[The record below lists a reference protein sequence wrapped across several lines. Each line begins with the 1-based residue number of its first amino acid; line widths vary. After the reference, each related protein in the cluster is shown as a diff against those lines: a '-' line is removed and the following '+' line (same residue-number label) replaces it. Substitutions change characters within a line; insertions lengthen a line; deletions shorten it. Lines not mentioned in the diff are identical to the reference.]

1 MKIVE
6 AILQPFKLNDVTEA
20 LMRIG
25 VEGMT
30 VTEVKGFGHQ
40 RGGAGTVQR
49 QRVYVP
55 LCAQGEDR
63 SRRPG

>member
-6 AILQPFKLNDVTEA
+6 AIMQPFKLDDVTEA

-40 RGGAGTVQR
+40 KGGRNGTTAAR
-49 QRVYVP
+49 LHPSFCPR
-55 LCAQGEDR
+55 
-63 SRRPG
+63 